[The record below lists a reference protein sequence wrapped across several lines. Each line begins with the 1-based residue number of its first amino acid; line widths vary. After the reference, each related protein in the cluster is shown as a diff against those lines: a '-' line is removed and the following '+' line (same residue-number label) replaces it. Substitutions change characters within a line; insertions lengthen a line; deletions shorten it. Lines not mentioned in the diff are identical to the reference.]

1 MKSLIVYC
9 SSHGTTEK
17 VVGLL
22 SEQLT
27 GEITSVDLNKGE
39 TWMDLEDYDAVIIGG
54 SIHAGMIQRRIKRF
68 IQAHHDELLVR
79 ELGLFLVCMH
89 EGKVAIEQFN
99 NAFPLE
105 LRKNS
110 VALGLFGGEFLVSK
124 MNFFERQVVKKVDGI
139 TTDKSKLDVESIL
152 EFASRFNDS
161 AVLKDTVD
169 I

>member
-22 SEQLT
+22 SENLV
-27 GEITSVDLNKGE
+27 GEVVSVDLKRDKAAI
-39 TWMDLEDYDAVIIGG
+39 DLAAYDAVIIGG
-54 SIHAGMIQRRIKRF
+54 SIHAGMIQRSIKKF
-68 IQAHHDELLVR
+68 IQTFHDELVEK
-79 ELGLFLVCMH
+79 ELGLFLVCMR
-89 EGKVAIEQFN
+89 EGEFAVQQFN
-99 NAFPLE
+99 NAYPQE

-139 TTDKSKLDVESIL
+139 TIDQSKLDVEAIM
-152 EFASRFNDS
+152 EFASRFNH
-161 AVLKDTVD
+161 LKMKV
-169 I
+169 